1 MNILGQWQENVAGMG
16 RVRGRDKF
24 TIFPSKSFHGLRMS
38 QSVGWEGGGGGRKE
52 TEVPE
57 EVTQKELTIK
67 KDIVTRRCFYFNGF
81 LFSSLE
87 TVN

>member
-1 MNILGQWQENVAGMG
+1 M
-16 RVRGRDKF
+16 RGRDKF

-38 QSVGWEGGGGGRKE
+38 QSVGWGGGRKD

-57 EVTQKELTIK
+57 EANQKELIIK
-67 KDIVTRRCFYFNGF
+67 TNIITRRCFYFNGF
-81 LFSSLE
+81 VFSSLE